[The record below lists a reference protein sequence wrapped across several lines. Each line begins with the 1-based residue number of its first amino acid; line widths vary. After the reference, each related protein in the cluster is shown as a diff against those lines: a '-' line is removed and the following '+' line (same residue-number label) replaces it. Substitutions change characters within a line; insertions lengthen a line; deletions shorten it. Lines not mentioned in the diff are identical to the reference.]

1 MAPNSLD
8 LAPDDYHFLRS
19 QFTKQ
24 VPLPTDIS
32 LANSTIIITGGNT
45 GIGYTAAE
53 SFLAMNLKRL
63 VIAVRTPS
71 KGEAA
76 AAKLRAKYPSAEV
89 LVWEVDMVSYKSVE
103 AFAKNCETLDRIDLA
118 ILNAGIQMTEFVL
131 SPEGHETS
139 FQVNYLSTVLL
150 ATLLLPTLKRKA
162 PTGQPGHLTIVNSGT
177 ALTAEFPNA
186 QDENVLPFYDD
197 KNNFSAGSNPLPSY
211 AKSKALA
218 HFWILKL
225 SERVSADDVVVN
237 LVDPGMIRNTNLQQQ
252 GIAVVRY
259 IAAVF
264 KWFLARSLDQGAS
277 TFVQAGVVL
286 GKESHGSYIM
296 DWRIHHYTKFL
307 HTEEGRA
314 FADKVWYETLK
325 EFSFANVDGILNS
338 L

>member
-1 MAPNSLD
+1 MAPKSLD
-8 LAPDDYHFLRS
+8 LVPDDYRFFRS

-53 SFLAMNLKRL
+53 SFLAMDLKRL

-103 AFAKNCETLDRIDLA
+103 AFAKKCETLDRIDLA
-118 ILNAGIQMTEFVL
+118 ILNAGTQTAEFTL

-150 ATLLLPTLKRKA
+150 ATLLLPTLKQKA

-197 KNNFSAGSNPLPSY
+197 KNNFSAGANPLPSY
-211 AKSKALA
+211 AKTKALA

-225 SERVSADDVVVN
+225 SERVNADDVVVN
-237 LVDPGMIRNTNLQQQ
+237 LVDPGLIRNTGLQQQ

-259 IAAVF
+259 ISAVF
-264 KWFLARSLDQGAS
+264 KWFLARSLEQGAS

-307 HTEEGRA
+307 YTAEGRA

-325 EFSFANVDGILNS
+325 EFSFVDVDGILKS